1 MPLSNTLCRCLT
13 RCATAPDTRRDKEK
27 ALTYI
32 QQALDIVLTHPA
44 YGQKHQLTAVF
55 RNAKGQS
62 VRVGLSRLRG
72 LVDLSPKACC
82 LPVVQLLLAGKAQ
95 EAKRELEAAVTISEA
110 TYGNYSQTYCT
121 SCINL
126 GMTLMQLEDFD
137 GALEL
142 IQKGTTRCPCVV
154 CRVSWVSEFVS

>member
-1 MPLSNTLCRCLT
+1 M
-13 RCATAPDTRRDKEK
+13 
-27 ALTYI
+27 
-32 QQALDIVLTHPA
+32 
-44 YGQKHQLTAVF
+44 
-55 RNAKGQS
+55 
-62 VRVGLSRLRG
+62 
-72 LVDLSPKACC
+72 
-82 LPVVQLLLAGKAQ
+82 QLLLAGKAQ

-142 IQKGTTRCPCVV
+142 IQKGTARCPCVV
-154 CRVSWVSEFVS
+154 RRVSWVSELVS